1 MPKKQL
7 LHSFVIETSPT
18 GESDLLVTLLTLELG
33 KIRCIAKGARKSKKR
48 FMNVLDPLSNIDAV
62 VRTPTKTG
70 LFFLENGWL
79 KRGLESVRKDYSRF
93 ILASL
98 CLELVDLWCREHQ
111 VEKEIYQLLSWYLER
126 IEEGRECLLCTLI
139 FKTRLLK
146 ACGFMPSLSTCHGC
160 RKELS
165 GKFVAYKA
173 STGQVF
179 CKNCENG
186 WSGRDLGI
194 SAIKSMDF
202 WMAQPLSKVLRLRVS
217 GEIITQVWTYLRRVH
232 SSCLEREPNAYC
244 LTRDLFPLHEE
255 AA

>member
-1 MPKKQL
+1 MSEKRL

-48 FMNVLDPLSNIDAV
+48 FMNVLDPFANIDAV

-79 KRGLESVRKDYSRF
+79 KKGLESVRKDYSRF
-93 ILASL
+93 IMASL
-98 CLELVDLWCREHQ
+98 SLELVDLWCRELQ
-111 VEKEIYQLLSWYLER
+111 AEKEIYRLLSWYLDS
-126 IEEGRECLLCTLI
+126 IEEGRDCLLCTLI

-146 ACGFMPSLSTCHGC
+146 ACGFMPSLSICHGC
-160 RKELS
+160 RNELS
-165 GKFVAYKA
+165 GKHVGYEV

-179 CKNCENG
+179 CENCG
-186 WSGRDLGI
+186 SGSRRRNLGI
-194 SAIKSMDF
+194 SAIKSMNF
-202 WMAQPLSKVLRLRVS
+202 WLAQPLAKVLRLRVNS
-217 GEIITQVWTYLRRVH
+217 ETTLQVWTYLKKVH
-232 SSCLEREPNAYC
+232 SNCLEREPNAYR
-244 LTRDLFPLHEE
+244 LTRHLLSPHEE

>member
-1 MPKKQL
+1 MSEKQL
-7 LHSFVIETSPT
+7 LHSFVIETNPT

-48 FMNVLDPLSNIDAV
+48 FMNVLDPFANIDAV

-111 VEKEIYQLLSWYLER
+111 AEKEIYQLLSWYLES
-126 IEEGRECLLCTLI
+126 IEVGRDFLLCTLI
-139 FKTRLLK
+139 FETRLLK
-146 ACGFMPSLSTCHGC
+146 ACGFMPSLKACHGC
-160 RKELS
+160 KKELS
-165 GKFVAYKA
+165 GKHFGYEA

-179 CKNCENG
+179 CKDCGNEKP
-186 WSGRDLGI
+186 GRSLGI

-202 WMAQPLSKVLRLRVS
+202 WLAQPLAKVLRLRVS
-217 GEIITQVWTYLRRVH
+217 GEIMSQVWTYLRRVH
-232 SSCLEREPNAYC
+232 TNCLEREPNAYRF
-244 LTRDLFPLHEE
+244 TRNLLPPHEE
-255 AA
+255 AV